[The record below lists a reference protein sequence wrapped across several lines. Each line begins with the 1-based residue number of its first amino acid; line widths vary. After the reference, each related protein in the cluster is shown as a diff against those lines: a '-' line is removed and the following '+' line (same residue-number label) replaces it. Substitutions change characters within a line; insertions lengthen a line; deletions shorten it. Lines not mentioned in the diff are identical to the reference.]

1 MKNGALLS
9 TVAALTIAF
18 TSGGQAAIQPAVH
31 PTAAPQAHAEQ
42 TQAKPVSKVAPL
54 DEYFGKMK
62 LSPLGINNTIH
73 DTNLHVNYD
82 KANAGHYYQ
91 ALAWAEDALKDWA
104 HKYPQDTWLPGRA
117 YYMSHVFW
125 EMHTA
130 EATAAAENCR
140 MLLFKQFPKSRWA
153 AMAKHETQ
161 ATVAPLDASTASAQA
176 PAADSPAPAAG
187 AANDPKATPKP

>member
-9 TVAALTIAF
+9 TVAALTIAL
-18 TSGGQAAIQPAVH
+18 TGVGLATPQPASK
-31 PTAAPQAHAEQ
+31 PATAAQIHAAQPQ
-42 TQAKPVSKVAPL
+42 PVSKVAPL

-62 LSPLGINNTIH
+62 LSPLGVNNTIH

-91 ALAWAEDALKDWA
+91 ALEWAEDALHDWA
-104 HKYPQDTWLPGRA
+104 RKYPQDTWLPGRA

-125 EMHTA
+125 EMHTS
-130 EATAAAENCR
+130 EATAAAERCR
-140 MLLFKQFPKSRWA
+140 TMLFKQFPKSRWA

-161 ATVAPLDASTASAQA
+161 ETVAPLDTAATGAQAAAQA
-176 PAADSPAPAAG
+176 PAAGSAAETV
-187 AANDPKATPKP
+187 NNPKTKP

>member
-1 MKNGALLS
+1 MKNKALLS
-9 TVAALTIAF
+9 TVAALTIAL
-18 TSGGQAAIQPAVH
+18 TSSGLAATQTAPKPAAAAQTHAAQP
-31 PTAAPQAHAEQ
+31 
-42 TQAKPVSKVAPL
+42 QAKPVSKVAPL

-62 LSPLGINNTIH
+62 LSPLGVNNTIH

-91 ALAWAEDALKDWA
+91 ALEWAEDALHDWA
-104 HKYPQDTWLPGRA
+104 RKYPQDTWLPGRA

-130 EATAAAENCR
+130 EATAAAERCR
-140 MLLFKQFPKSRWA
+140 SLLFKQFPKSRWA

-161 ATVAPLDASTASAQA
+161 ATVAPIDTAATGAQA
-176 PAADSPAPAAG
+176 GAAAG
-187 AANDPKATPKP
+187 AAKDPKTP